1 MVPVSLIYT
10 GRKPLPGVPV
20 DVLYRSW
27 GAHAPPRFVRAVAD
41 GVVLHAGPDRNRLRP
56 DVYPQEWTA
65 ADDRRHE
72 IDGTL
77 ATLKRVLFPP
87 WRTAKGRATRPW
99 CTGLY
104 WVAGRGYRRD
114 GRVFACEV
122 EKLDQIETELREKCR
137 AVRFEITHPVLKP
150 DGPDPAEV
158 LRTAPSRDIGCPDL
172 STSSTDTDWLPPW
185 MIPAPAEGASS
196 TRAPPDG

>member
-1 MVPVSLIYT
+1 VANRQGSSHTALVVHW
-10 GRKPLPGVPV
+10 PLLGS
-20 DVLYRSW
+20 R
-27 GAHAPPRFVRAVAD
+27 PR
-41 GVVLHAGPDRNRLRP
+41 LP
-56 DVYPQEWTA
+56 
-65 ADDRRHE
+65 
-72 IDGTL
+72 
-77 ATLKRVLFPP
+77 
-87 WRTAKGRATRPW
+87 
-99 CTGLY
+99 
-104 WVAGRGYRRD
+104 RD

-172 STSSTDTDWLPPW
+172 STSSTETDWLPPW